1 MPKFVWIT
9 SAIHHLPLA
18 LHLRKYRGE
27 KEKEKKKNC
36 GIASASTKLQG
47 EKQGNL
53 QKDKKTKVPW
63 EMIRWPDAE

>member
-27 KEKEKKKNC
+27 KEKEKKKTVVLQVPLQNC
-36 GIASASTKLQG
+36 K
-47 EKQGNL
+47 EKSRGTCR
-53 QKDKKTKVPW
+53 K
-63 EMIRWPDAE
+63 IRKQRYPGR